1 MACEK
6 GTSFEDCELAILR
19 MAVDKVDKREGSN
32 LLRKPQV
39 KEIIKIV
46 EQFIIKNKLVCY
58 GGTAIN
64 ALLPPDDQ
72 FYDQTI
78 EFPDYDFFSPDA
90 LKHAKELADI
100 YYKKGFTNVE
110 AKSGV
115 HAGTFKV
122 FVDFIPVAD
131 ITQVVP
137 ELFKTIQKTSVS
149 VKGIRYC
156 SPNYLRML
164 MYLELSRPKGDPSR
178 WEKVLKRISLLNKN
192 YPLRGKHCD
201 FVEIQRFFDP
211 DQKLPDGTQE
221 TIFYTTRDSLIN
233 QGVVFFGAMALQLYL
248 RYLKKF
254 KHLKFGKIP
263 DFDVLAIDPKSTA
276 EILKER
282 LKQAGIKKVSI
293 REKGG
298 VGEVIAKHYE
308 VLVNKETIVMIYE
321 PLACHSYNEIKMKG
335 RKVKIATIDTM
346 LSFYLAF
353 MYVNRKYYDPNRIL
367 CMSEF
372 LFKVQ
377 QYNRLAQK
385 GLLKRF
391 SINCYGH
398 QETLDKMR
406 EEKGEMFEKLK
417 HKRGTKE
424 WDYYFLKYMPGKDDD
439 KKRHTRKGR
448 KKKHEKTSKET
459 NKKSYRKTRR
469 KRRKR
474 RRRTRT
480 RLGKLFGL

>member
-1 MACEK
+1 MVCK
-6 GTSFEDCELAILR
+6 RGTSFEDCELAILR
-19 MAVDKVDKREGSN
+19 MAVDKVDKREGSMM
-32 LLRKPQV
+32 LKKPQV

-46 EQFIIKNKLVCY
+46 EQFIIKNHLVCY

-72 FYDQTI
+72 FYDMTV
-78 EFPDYDFFSPDA
+78 ELPDYDFFSPDA

-137 ELFKTIQKTSVS
+137 ELFKAIKKTSIAVR
-149 VKGIRYC
+149 GINYC

-164 MYLELSRPKGDPSR
+164 MYLELSRPKGDASR

-201 FVEIQRFFDP
+201 FIEIQRFFDP
-211 DQKLPDGTQE
+211 EQKLPDGKRDI
-221 TIFYTTRDSLIN
+221 IFYTTRDSLIN
-233 QGVVFFGAMALQLYL
+233 QGVVFFGAMALQMYL
-248 RYLKKF
+248 RYHKKF
-254 KHLKFGKIP
+254 KYQKFEKIP
-263 DFDVLAIDPKSTA
+263 DFDVLAKDPKQTA
-276 EILKER
+276 EILKAR
-282 LKQAGIKKVSI
+282 LKREGIKKVSI
-293 REKGG
+293 RERKG
-298 VGEVIAKHYE
+298 VGEVIAPHYE
-308 VLVNKETIVMIYE
+308 VVVNKETIVIIYK
-321 PLACHSYNEIKMKG
+321 PLACHSYNEIRIKK

-346 LSFYLAF
+346 LSLYLAF

-372 LFKVQ
+372 LFKIQ
-377 QYNRLAQK
+377 QFNRLAQK

-391 SINCYGH
+391 SINCYGN

-406 EEKGEMFEKLK
+406 EEKAHMFEKLK
-417 HKRGTKE
+417 HKRNSKE
-424 WDYYFLKYMPGKDDD
+424 WDYYFLKYLPGKNDHKNKT
-439 KKRHTRKGR
+439 KKHKYSSKKGR
-448 KKKHEKTSKET
+448 KRR
-459 NKKSYRKTRR
+459 RKTRR
-469 KRRKR
+469 KRRRK
-474 RRRTRT
+474 T

>member
-6 GTSFEDCELAILR
+6 GISFEDCELAILR
-19 MAVDKVDKREGSN
+19 TAVDRVDKREGSMM
-32 LLRKPQV
+32 LKKAEV

-72 FYDQTI
+72 FYDMTA
-78 EFPDYDFFSPDA
+78 ELPDYDFFSPEA

-110 AKSGV
+110 AKAGV

-131 ITQVVP
+131 ITQYP
-137 ELFKTIQKTSVS
+137 AELFKTVKKSSIS

-164 MYLELSRPKGDPSR
+164 MYLELSRPKGDVSR
-178 WEKVLKRISLLNKN
+178 WEKVLKRIGLLNKN

-201 FVEIQRFFDP
+201 FIEIQRFFDP
-211 DQKLPDGTQE
+211 DQSLPDGTKE
-221 TIFYTTRDSLIN
+221 KIFHITRDSLIN
-233 QGVVFFGAMALQLYL
+233 QGVVFFGAMALQMYL

-254 KHLKFGKIP
+254 KYQKFNKIP
-263 DFDVLAIDPKSTA
+263 DFDVLATDPKTTA
-276 EILKER
+276 EILKGR
-282 LKQAGIKKVSI
+282 LKQSGVKKVSI
-293 REKGG
+293 RVRKGI
-298 VGEVIAKHYE
+298 GEIIAPHYE
-308 VLVNKETIVMIYE
+308 VLVNKETIVIIYK

-335 RKVKIATIDTM
+335 RKVKIASIDTM
-346 LSFYLAF
+346 LSLYLAF
-353 MYVNRKYYDPNRIL
+353 TYVNKKYYDPNRII

-391 SINCYGH
+391 SINCYGS
-398 QETLDKMR
+398 QETIEKMR
-406 EEKGEMFEKLK
+406 EEKAHMFEKLK
-417 HKRGTKE
+417 NKRNGKE
-424 WDYYFLKYMPGKDDD
+424 WEYYFLKYSPGKIREKKGKRKTKRKDKSKR
-439 KKRHTRKGR
+439 KKRRTK
-448 KKKHEKTSKET
+448 
-459 NKKSYRKTRR
+459 
-469 KRRKR
+469 KRRDR
-474 RRRTRT
+474 FRDL
-480 RLGKLFGL
+480 LGI